1 KMSINFY
8 SQLKKNLQ
16 GELRENFDL
25 SKSNWLGI
33 GGKANFFFKPKDL
46 NDLQIFLRNNNQH
59 FPIIVIGSGSNLL
72 IRDKGFEGVVIK
84 FGKNFDYIK
93 INNEIINCGPATQKT
108 LLAETAANNNLTG
121 FEFLYCIPGTIAGGI
136 VMNSG
141 CYGSDISKI
150 VLSISVIDMNGE
162 IKIINNKDINFSYRK
177 SSLTKN
183 QIITNIE
190 MKGSFLKKEKVIEIM
205 RNLKNKKDFE
215 QPQKIKT
222 GGSTFKNPR
231 DSDKKAWEL
240 IKESGCA
247 DLRVGG
253 IKLSKLHC
261 NFLENLDGATSE
273 DAENLI
279 ENIKQ
284 QVFKK
289 TNINLELELEVVG
302 KK

>member
-1 KMSINFY
+1 MSINFY
-8 SQLKKNLQ
+8 SELKKNLQ

-46 NDLQIFLRNNNQH
+46 KDLQIFLRNNNRH

-72 IRDKGFEGVVIK
+72 IRDKGFDGVVIK
-84 FGKNFDYIK
+84 FGKDFDYIK
-93 INNEIINCGPATQKT
+93 INNDIINCGPATPKSI
-108 LLAETAANNNLTG
+108 LAEYAANNNLTG
-121 FEFLYCIPGTIAGGI
+121 FEFLYCIPGTVAGGV

-141 CYGSDISKI
+141 CYGSDISKV
-150 VLSISVIDMNGE
+150 VLSVTVIDMNGE
-162 IKIINNKDINFSYRK
+162 IKIISNKDINFSYRH

-190 MKGSFLKKEKVIEIM
+190 MQGSFLENQKILEIM
-205 RNLKNKKDFE
+205 KNLKNKKDTE

-222 GGSTFKNPR
+222 GGSTFKNPKN
-231 DSDKKAWEL
+231 SDKKAWQL

-247 DLRVGG
+247 DLRVGR
-253 IKLSKLHC
+253 IKLSNLHC
-261 NFLENLDGATSE
+261 NFLENLDKASSE

-279 ENIKQ
+279 EKIKKE
-284 QVFKK
+284 VFKK
-289 TNINLELELEVVG
+289 TNVNLELELEVVG

>member
-1 KMSINFY
+1 MSINFY

-190 MKGSFLKKEKVIEIM
+190 MKGSFLENQKILEIM
-205 RNLKNKKDFE
+205 KNLKDKKDTE

-222 GGSTFKNPR
+222 GGSTFKNPKN
-231 DSDKKAWEL
+231 SDKKAWQL

-247 DLRVGG
+247 DLRVGR
-253 IKLSKLHC
+253 IKLSNLHC
-261 NFLENLDGATSE
+261 NFLENLDKASSE
-273 DAENLI
+273 DTENLI
-279 ENIKQ
+279 EKIKKE
-284 QVFKK
+284 VFKK
-289 TNINLELELEVVG
+289 TNVNLELELEVVG

>member
-1 KMSINFY
+1 MSINFY

-46 NDLQIFLRNNNQH
+46 KDLQIFLRNNNKH

-72 IRDKGFEGVVIK
+72 IRDKGFDGVVIK
-84 FGKNFDYIK
+84 FGKDFDYKK
-93 INNEIINCGPATQKT
+93 INNNIIYCGPATPKSI
-108 LLAETAANNNLTG
+108 LAEYAANNNLTG
-121 FEFLYCIPGTIAGGI
+121 FEFLYCIPGTVAGGV

-141 CYGSDISKI
+141 CYGSDISKV
-150 VLSISVIDMNGE
+150 VLSVTVIDMNGE
-162 IKIINNKDINFSYRK
+162 IKIISNKDINFSYRH

-190 MKGSFLKKEKVIEIM
+190 MKGSFLEKQKVLEIM
-205 RNLKNKKDFE
+205 KNLKNKKDTE

-222 GGSTFKNPR
+222 GGSTFKNPNN
-231 DSDKKAWEL
+231 SDKKAWQL

-247 DLRVGG
+247 DLRVGR
-253 IKLSKLHC
+253 IKLSNLHC
-261 NFLENLDGATSE
+261 NFLENLDKASSE

-279 ENIKQ
+279 EKIKKE
-284 QVFKK
+284 VFKK
-289 TNINLELELEVVG
+289 TNVNLELELEVVG

>member
-1 KMSINFY
+1 MSTNFY

-150 VLSISVIDMNGE
+150 VLSISVIDMNGD

-222 GGSTFKNPR
+222 GGSTFKNPSN
-231 DSDKKAWEL
+231 SDKKAWEL
-240 IKESGCA
+240 IKDSGCA

>member
-1 KMSINFY
+1 MSINFY
-8 SQLKKNLQ
+8 SQLRKNLQ

>member
-1 KMSINFY
+1 MSINFY
-8 SQLKKNLQ
+8 SELKKNLQ

-46 NDLQIFLRNNNQH
+46 KDLQIFLRNNNRH

-72 IRDKGFEGVVIK
+72 IRDKGFDGVVIK
-84 FGKNFDYIK
+84 FGKDFDYKK
-93 INNEIINCGPATQKT
+93 INNNIINCGPATPKSI
-108 LLAETAANNNLTG
+108 LAEYAANNNLTG
-121 FEFLYCIPGTIAGGI
+121 FEFLYCIPGTVAGGV

-141 CYGSDISKI
+141 CYGSDISKV
-150 VLSISVIDMNGE
+150 VLSVTVIDMNGE
-162 IKIINNKDINFSYRK
+162 IKIISNKDINFSYRH

-190 MKGSFLKKEKVIEIM
+190 MQGSFLENQKILEIM
-205 RNLKNKKDFE
+205 KNLKDKKDTE

-222 GGSTFKNPR
+222 GGSTFKNPKN
-231 DSDKKAWEL
+231 SDKKAWQL

-247 DLRVGG
+247 DLRVGR
-253 IKLSKLHC
+253 IKLSNLHC
-261 NFLENLDGATSE
+261 NFLENLDKASSE

-279 ENIKQ
+279 EKIKKE
-284 QVFKK
+284 VFKK
-289 TNINLELELEVVG
+289 TNVNLELELEVVG

>member
-1 KMSINFY
+1 MSINFY
-8 SQLKKNLQ
+8 SELKKNLQ

-46 NDLQIFLRNNNQH
+46 KDLQIFLRNNNKH

-72 IRDKGFEGVVIK
+72 IRDKGFDGVVIK
-84 FGKNFDYIK
+84 FGKDFDYKK
-93 INNEIINCGPATQKT
+93 INNNIINCGPATPKSI
-108 LLAETAANNNLTG
+108 LAEYAANNNLTG
-121 FEFLYCIPGTIAGGI
+121 FEFLYCIPGTVAGGV

-141 CYGSDISKI
+141 CYGSDISKV
-150 VLSISVIDMNGE
+150 VLSVTVIDMNGE
-162 IKIINNKDINFSYRK
+162 IKIISNKDINFSYRH

-190 MKGSFLKKEKVIEIM
+190 MQGSFLENQKILEIM
-205 RNLKNKKDFE
+205 KNLKDKKDTE

-222 GGSTFKNPR
+222 GGSTFKNPKN
-231 DSDKKAWEL
+231 SDKKAWQL

-247 DLRVGG
+247 DLRVGR
-253 IKLSKLHC
+253 IKLSNLHC
-261 NFLENLDGATSE
+261 NFLENLDKASSE

-279 ENIKQ
+279 EKIKKE
-284 QVFKK
+284 VFKK

>member
-1 KMSINFY
+1 MSINFY
-8 SQLKKNLQ
+8 SELKKNLQ

-46 NDLQIFLRNNNQH
+46 KDLQIFLRNNNKH

-72 IRDKGFEGVVIK
+72 IRDKGFDGVVIK
-84 FGKNFDYIK
+84 FGKDFDYIK
-93 INNEIINCGPATQKT
+93 INNNIINCGPATPKSV
-108 LLAETAANNNLTG
+108 LAEYAANNNLTG
-121 FEFLYCIPGTIAGGI
+121 FEFLYCIPGTVAGGV

-141 CYGSDISKI
+141 CYGSDISKV
-150 VLSISVIDMNGE
+150 VLSVTVIDMNGE
-162 IKIINNKDINFSYRK
+162 IKIISNKDINFSYRH

-190 MKGSFLKKEKVIEIM
+190 MKGSFLENQKILEIM
-205 RNLKNKKDFE
+205 KNLKDKKDTE

-222 GGSTFKNPR
+222 GGSTFKNPKN
-231 DSDKKAWEL
+231 SDKKAWQL

-247 DLRVGG
+247 DLRVGR
-253 IKLSKLHC
+253 IKLSNLHC
-261 NFLENLDGATSE
+261 NFLENLDKASSE

-279 ENIKQ
+279 EKIKKE
-284 QVFKK
+284 VFKK
-289 TNINLELELEVVG
+289 TNVNLELELEVVG

>member
-1 KMSINFY
+1 MSINFY
-8 SQLKKNLQ
+8 SQLRKNLQ
-16 GELRENFDL
+16 GDLRENFDL

-33 GGKANFFFKPKDL
+33 GGKAKFLFKPKDL
-46 NDLQIFLRNNNQH
+46 KDLQIFLKNNNQH
-59 FPIIVIGSGSNLL
+59 LPIIVIGSGSNLL
-72 IRDKGFEGVVIK
+72 IRDKGFDGVVIK
-84 FGKNFDYIK
+84 FGKDFDYIK
-93 INNEIINCGPATQKT
+93 INNDIINCGPSTQKS
-108 LLAETAANNNLTG
+108 LLAKYAANNNLTG
-121 FEFLYCIPGTIAGGI
+121 FEFLYCIPGTVAGGV

-150 VLSISVIDMNGE
+150 VLSISIIDMNGK
-162 IKIINNKDINFSYRK
+162 IKIINNKDINFSYRHT
-177 SSLTKN
+177 SLTKN

-190 MKGSFLKKEKVIEIM
+190 MKGSFLEKQKILEIM
-205 RNLKNKKDFE
+205 ENLKNQKDTD

-222 GGSTFKNPR
+222 GGSTFKNPKN
-231 DSDKKAWEL
+231 SDKKAWQL

-253 IKLSKLHC
+253 IKLSNLHC
-261 NFLENLDGATSE
+261 NFLENLDKASSE

-279 ENIKQ
+279 ENIKKE
-284 QVFKK
+284 VFKK

>member
-1 KMSINFY
+1 MSINFY
-8 SQLKKNLQ
+8 SQLKKNIQ

-33 GGKANFFFKPKDL
+33 GGKARFFFKPKDL
-46 NDLQIFLRNNNQH
+46 KDLQIFLRNNNQH
-59 FPIIVIGSGSNLL
+59 LPIIVIGSGSNLL
-72 IRDKGFEGVVIK
+72 VRDKGFDGAVIK
-84 FGKNFDYIK
+84 FGKDFDYIK
-93 INNEIINCGPATQKT
+93 INNDIINCGPATQKS
-108 LLAETAANNNLTG
+108 LLAEYAANNNLTG
-121 FEFLYCIPGTIAGGI
+121 FEFLYCIPGTVAGGV

-162 IKIINNKDINFSYRK
+162 IKIINNKDISFSYRH
-177 SSLTKN
+177 SSLTKG

-190 MKGSFLKKEKVIEIM
+190 MKASFLEKQKVLEIM
-205 RNLKNKKDFE
+205 KNLKNKKDTE

-222 GGSTFKNPR
+222 GGSTFKNPNN
-231 DSDKKAWEL
+231 SDKKAWQL

-247 DLRVGG
+247 DLKVGG
-253 IKLSKLHC
+253 IKLSNLHC
-261 NFLENLDGATSE
+261 NFLENLGKASSD

-279 ENIKQ
+279 QNIQ
-284 QVFKK
+284 REVFKK

-302 KK
+302 TK

>member
-1 KMSINFY
+1 LIY
-8 SQLKKNLQ
+8 PNLI
-16 GELRENFDL
+16 GLELEE
-25 SKSNWLGI
+25 KQI
-33 GGKANFFFKPKDL
+33 FFFKPKDL

>member
-1 KMSINFY
+1 
-8 SQLKKNLQ
+8 
-16 GELRENFDL
+16 
-25 SKSNWLGI
+25 
-33 GGKANFFFKPKDL
+33 
-46 NDLQIFLRNNNQH
+46 
-59 FPIIVIGSGSNLL
+59 
-72 IRDKGFEGVVIK
+72 
-84 FGKNFDYIK
+84 
-93 INNEIINCGPATQKT
+93 
-108 LLAETAANNNLTG
+108 
-121 FEFLYCIPGTIAGGI
+121 
-136 VMNSG
+136 
-141 CYGSDISKI
+141 
-150 VLSISVIDMNGE
+150 
-162 IKIINNKDINFSYRK
+162 
-177 SSLTKN
+177 
-183 QIITNIE
+183 
-190 MKGSFLKKEKVIEIM
+190 M

>member
-1 KMSINFY
+1 MSINFY
-8 SQLKKNLQ
+8 SELKKNLQ

-46 NDLQIFLRNNNQH
+46 KDLQIFLRNNNRH

-72 IRDKGFEGVVIK
+72 IRDKGFDGVVIK
-84 FGKNFDYIK
+84 FGKDFDYKK
-93 INNEIINCGPATQKT
+93 INNNIINCGPATPKSI
-108 LLAETAANNNLTG
+108 LAEYVANNNLTG
-121 FEFLYCIPGTIAGGI
+121 FEFLYCIPGTIAGGV

-141 CYGSDISKI
+141 CYGSDISKV
-150 VLSISVIDMNGE
+150 VLSVTVIDMNGE
-162 IKIINNKDINFSYRK
+162 IKIINNKDINFSYRH

-190 MKGSFLKKEKVIEIM
+190 MKGSFLEKQKILEIM
-205 RNLKNKKDFE
+205 KNLKNKKDSE

-222 GGSTFKNPR
+222 GGSTFKNPKN
-231 DSDKKAWEL
+231 SEKKAWQL

-253 IKLSKLHC
+253 IKLSNLHC
-261 NFLENLDGATSE
+261 NFLENLDKASSE

-279 ENIKQ
+279 EKIKKE
-284 QVFKK
+284 VFKK
-289 TNINLELELEVVG
+289 TNVNLELELEVVG

>member
-1 KMSINFY
+1 MSINFY

-162 IKIINNKDINFSYRK
+162 IEIINNKDINFSYRK

-190 MKGSFLKKEKVIEIM
+190 MRGSFLKKEKVIEIM

-231 DSDKKAWEL
+231 NSDKKAWEL

-289 TNINLELELEVVG
+289 TNINLELELEVLG

>member
-1 KMSINFY
+1 MSINFY
-8 SQLKKNLQ
+8 SELKKNLQ

-46 NDLQIFLRNNNQH
+46 KDLQIFLRNNNRH

-72 IRDKGFEGVVIK
+72 IRDKGFDGVVIK
-84 FGKNFDYIK
+84 FGKDFDYIK
-93 INNEIINCGPATQKT
+93 INNDIINCGPATPKSI
-108 LLAETAANNNLTG
+108 LAEYVANNNLTG
-121 FEFLYCIPGTIAGGI
+121 FEFLYCIPGTIAGGV

-141 CYGSDISKI
+141 CYGSDISKV
-150 VLSISVIDMNGE
+150 VLSVTVIDMNGE
-162 IKIINNKDINFSYRK
+162 IEVISNKDINFSYRH

-190 MKGSFLKKEKVIEIM
+190 MKGSFLENQKILEIM
-205 RNLKNKKDFE
+205 KNLKGKKDTE

-222 GGSTFKNPR
+222 GGSTFKNPKN
-231 DSDKKAWEL
+231 SDKKAWQL

-247 DLRVGG
+247 DLRVGR
-253 IKLSKLHC
+253 IKLSNLHC
-261 NFLENLDGATSE
+261 NFLENLDKASSE

-279 ENIKQ
+279 EKIKKE
-284 QVFKK
+284 VFKK
-289 TNINLELELEVVG
+289 TNVNLELELEVVG

>member
-1 KMSINFY
+1 MSINFY
-8 SQLKKNLQ
+8 SELKKNLQ

-46 NDLQIFLRNNNQH
+46 KDLQIFLRNNNKH

-72 IRDKGFEGVVIK
+72 IRDKGFDGVVIK
-84 FGKNFDYIK
+84 FGKDFDYIK
-93 INNEIINCGPATQKT
+93 INNDIINCGPATPKSI
-108 LLAETAANNNLTG
+108 LAEYAANNNLTG
-121 FEFLYCIPGTIAGGI
+121 FEFLYCIPGTVAGGV

-141 CYGSDISKI
+141 CYGSDISKV
-150 VLSISVIDMNGE
+150 VLSVTVIDMNGE
-162 IKIINNKDINFSYRK
+162 IKIISNKDINFSYRH

-190 MKGSFLKKEKVIEIM
+190 MKGSFLENQKILEIM
-205 RNLKNKKDFE
+205 KNLKDKKDTE

-222 GGSTFKNPR
+222 GGSTFKNPKN
-231 DSDKKAWEL
+231 SDKKAWQL

-247 DLRVGG
+247 DLRVGR
-253 IKLSKLHC
+253 IKLSNLHC
-261 NFLENLDGATSE
+261 NFLENLDKASSE

-279 ENIKQ
+279 EKIKKE
-284 QVFKK
+284 VFKK
-289 TNINLELELEVVG
+289 TNVNLELELEVVG

>member
-1 KMSINFY
+1 MSINFY
-8 SQLKKNLQ
+8 SELKKNLQ

-46 NDLQIFLRNNNQH
+46 KDLQIFLRNNNKH

-72 IRDKGFEGVVIK
+72 IRDKGFDGVVIK
-84 FGKNFDYIK
+84 FGKDFDYKK
-93 INNEIINCGPATQKT
+93 INNNIINCGPATPKSV
-108 LLAETAANNNLTG
+108 LAEYAANNNLTG
-121 FEFLYCIPGTIAGGI
+121 FEFLYCIPGTVAGGV

-141 CYGSDISKI
+141 CYGSDISKV
-150 VLSISVIDMNGE
+150 VLSVTVIDMNGE
-162 IKIINNKDINFSYRK
+162 IEVISNKDINFSYRH

-190 MKGSFLKKEKVIEIM
+190 MQGSFLENQKILEIM
-205 RNLKNKKDFE
+205 KNLKDKKDTE

-222 GGSTFKNPR
+222 GGSTFKNPKN
-231 DSDKKAWEL
+231 SDKKAWQL

-247 DLRVGG
+247 DLRVGR
-253 IKLSKLHC
+253 IKLSNLHC
-261 NFLENLDGATSE
+261 NFLENLDKASSE

-279 ENIKQ
+279 EKIKKE
-284 QVFKK
+284 VFKK
-289 TNINLELELEVVG
+289 TNVNLELELEVVG

>member
-1 KMSINFY
+1 MSINFY
-8 SQLKKNLQ
+8 SELKKNLQ

-46 NDLQIFLRNNNQH
+46 KDLQIFLRNNNRH

-72 IRDKGFEGVVIK
+72 IRDKGFDGVVIK
-84 FGKNFDYIK
+84 FGKDFDYIK
-93 INNEIINCGPATQKT
+93 INNDIINCGPATPKSI
-108 LLAETAANNNLTG
+108 LAEYVANNNLTG
-121 FEFLYCIPGTIAGGI
+121 FEFLYCIPGTIAGGV

-141 CYGSDISKI
+141 CYGSDISKV
-150 VLSISVIDMNGE
+150 VLSVTVIDMNGE
-162 IKIINNKDINFSYRK
+162 IKIINNKDINFSYRH

-190 MKGSFLKKEKVIEIM
+190 MKGSFLENQKILEIM
-205 RNLKNKKDFE
+205 KNLKDKKDTE

-222 GGSTFKNPR
+222 GGSTFKNPKN
-231 DSDKKAWEL
+231 SDKKAWQL

-247 DLRVGG
+247 DLRVGR
-253 IKLSKLHC
+253 IKLSNLHC
-261 NFLENLDGATSE
+261 NFLENLDKASSE

-279 ENIKQ
+279 EKIKKE
-284 QVFKK
+284 VFKK
-289 TNINLELELEVVG
+289 TNVNLELELEVVG

>member
-1 KMSINFY
+1 MAW
-8 SQLKKNLQ
+8 
-16 GELRENFDL
+16 
-25 SKSNWLGI
+25 NW
-33 GGKANFFFKPKDL
+33 GKANFFFKPKDL

>member
-1 KMSINFY
+1 MSINFY

-108 LLAETAANNNLTG
+108 ILAETAANNNLTG

-231 DSDKKAWEL
+231 NSDKKAWEL

>member
-1 KMSINFY
+1 MSINFY
-8 SQLKKNLQ
+8 SELKKNLQ

-46 NDLQIFLRNNNQH
+46 KDLQIFLRNNNKH

-72 IRDKGFEGVVIK
+72 IRDKGFDGVVIK
-84 FGKNFDYIK
+84 FGKDFDYKK
-93 INNEIINCGPATQKT
+93 INNNIINCGPATPKSI
-108 LLAETAANNNLTG
+108 LAEYAANNNLTG
-121 FEFLYCIPGTIAGGI
+121 FEFLYCIPGTVAGGV

-141 CYGSDISKI
+141 CYGSDISKV
-150 VLSISVIDMNGE
+150 VLSVTVIDMNGE
-162 IKIINNKDINFSYRK
+162 IKIISNKDINFSYRH

-190 MKGSFLKKEKVIEIM
+190 MKGSFLEKQKILEIM
-205 RNLKNKKDFE
+205 KNLKNKKDSE

-222 GGSTFKNPR
+222 GGSTFKNPKN
-231 DSDKKAWEL
+231 SEKKAWQL

-253 IKLSKLHC
+253 IKLSNLHC
-261 NFLENLDGATSE
+261 NFLENLDKASSE

-279 ENIKQ
+279 EKIKKE
-284 QVFKK
+284 VFKK
-289 TNINLELELEVVG
+289 TNVNLELELEVVG

>member
-1 KMSINFY
+1 MSTNFY